1 MAELL
6 IRVIRICR
14 ASERKTAMRDHV
26 RILGYLHIVLGALG
40 ILGAVAVLVV
50 FGGIAGIVGLA
61 SNHDP
66 DALVAIP
73 VLGILGAVI
82 AIFVLL
88 LSLPGVIAGAGLLKF
103 RPWARMLTIVLSALN
118 LLNVPIGTALGVY
131 GFWVL
136 LRPDTEALFQRT

>member
-1 MAELL
+1 
-6 IRVIRICR
+6 
-14 ASERKTAMRDHV
+14 MREHV

-73 VLGILGAVI
+73 VLGIVGAVI

-88 LSLPGVIAGAGLLKF
+88 LSLPGLIAGVGLLKF
-103 RPWARMLTIVLSALN
+103 QPWARILAIVLSALN

-136 LRPDTEALFQRT
+136 LRPETEALFQRP

>member
-1 MAELL
+1 
-6 IRVIRICR
+6 
-14 ASERKTAMRDHV
+14 MRDHV

-66 DALVAIP
+66 DALVAVP

-88 LSLPGVIAGAGLLKF
+88 LSLPGLIAGAGLLRF

-136 LRPDTEALFQRT
+136 LRPDTEALFQRP

>member
-1 MAELL
+1 
-6 IRVIRICR
+6 
-14 ASERKTAMRDHV
+14 MRDHV

>member
-1 MAELL
+1 
-6 IRVIRICR
+6 
-14 ASERKTAMRDHV
+14 MRDHV
-26 RILGYLHIVLGALG
+26 RILGYLHIVFGALG

-50 FGGIAGIVGLA
+50 FGGIASIVGLA

-73 VLGILGAVI
+73 ILGILGAGI
-82 AIFVLL
+82 AILVLL
-88 LSLPGVIAGAGLLKF
+88 LALPGLIAGAGLLKF

-118 LLNVPIGTALGVY
+118 LLKVAIGTARGVD

-136 LRPDTEALFQRT
+136 LRPDAEALFQRA